1 MKGCPGVTVWRC
13 AGCADHRYYLRVRS
27 NAPAMAAAR
36 RAAVALGRAA
46 SRDHRALF
54 GHELVLVE
62 ESSEISAV
70 TSESSGGGKS

>member
-1 MKGCPGVTVWRC
+1 MTGRPGVTVWRC
-13 AGCADHRYYLRVRS
+13 AACAAHRYYLRVRS
-27 NAPAMAAAR
+27 DARAAVALR

-62 ESSEISAV
+62 ERVEDADISKD
-70 TSESSGGGKS
+70 SCGGGTS